1 MDSYWL
7 IDEVGKARHQD
18 LLIEASRA
26 RRFLAAKKRR
36 RLSGLVQSLMLIFG

>member
-7 IDEVGKARHQD
+7 IDEIGKARHQAFLD
-18 LLIEASRA
+18 DANRA
-26 RRFLAAKKRR
+26 RRFLSSKKRR